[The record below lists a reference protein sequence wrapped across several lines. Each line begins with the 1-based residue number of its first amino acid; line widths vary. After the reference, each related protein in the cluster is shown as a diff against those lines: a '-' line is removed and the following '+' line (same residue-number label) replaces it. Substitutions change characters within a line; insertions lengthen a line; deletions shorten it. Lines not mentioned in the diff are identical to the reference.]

1 MAENERSPDTF
12 HVQTHTE
19 GSLVLSPE
27 QQEQP
32 RNEEE
37 EEEEDE
43 KGNEASGA
51 KEEEGS
57 EKKPGEEGNPLL
69 FVDVNLGPGRAD
81 RIVVYEGD
89 TAESLAERFSQEH
102 GKLN

>member
-19 GSLVLSPE
+19 GSLALSPDQRE
-27 QQEQP
+27 EP
-32 RNEEE
+32 RHYDEEE
-37 EEEEDE
+37 EEEEE
-43 KGNEASGA
+43 GHGGAGGSGA
-51 KEEEGS
+51 KGEEEPD
-57 EKKPGEEGNPLL
+57 KKEEGNPLL

-89 TAESLAERFSQEH
+89 TAESLAERFS
-102 GKLN
+102 